1 MRNPLYIAEKPDM
14 GSKIAAQL
22 PGPHKRGDG
31 FIETGAGVVTWAI
44 GHLLEQLGPEG
55 YDEKFK
61 KWDWAT
67 LPIIPPDWKLEPIK
81 GKEKQIN
88 TIKKLLRQCDGVVNA
103 GDPGREGQLIVDE
116 ILEYLGNKKPVQRLL
131 LNSLDPPSIQKALG
145 NLQPNSIFFPLY
157 EAALGRQ
164 RADWVVGMNLTRS
177 YTLLGRKHGYDG
189 VLSVGRVQTPTLA
202 IVVKRELEIEN
213 FVPQTYFTL
222 RLEAGDEPQ
231 GVQKF
236 WTRWLPP
243 GVKGVADT
251 TNQAEEAEED
261 DDIAPTAGQPGFD
274 KAGRLIDPAL
284 AQKVFDAVPPGTPA
298 KVIADVRKPAV
309 EKPPLPF
316 KLSGV
321 QGKMSSAH
329 GAGVED
335 TLKACQSLYEKGIT
349 SYPRT
354 DCQYLPTT
362 QHPEAPNVLAA
373 IAKAFPNLAPLVAK
387 ADPSLMSPAWND
399 AKLGEHHAIIPTA
412 QGADVAGLD
421 PLERHVYELVCRRY
435 LAQFLPNCEVDK
447 AAIELEAGGHHWV
460 ARGRTIR
467 VPGWREAYAGE
478 PADEDEKPK
487 DEESSA
493 SLPALTVGQ
502 VITCTDR
509 ARDEKKTTPPPR
521 YTEGTLLNAMEN
533 VHKLVD
539 DPAEKKMLKSV
550 EGIGKA
556 ATRANIIGTLIKR
569 GYLSVVKKQLHP
581 SASARAIVGAVDP
594 ALKDPALTARWEQG
608 LDGVATGR
616 LTLSMFQQRQEAWV
630 RQLVSAVAAST
641 LPPPP
646 EGMKAAPRAAGGSG
660 GSYQHSSSGSS
671 APRKSASGS
680 RAASGSRSGGG
691 AKSGGAA
698 PKQGAALAGDGQ
710 ACPQCGKAMRT
721 RTIQS
726 GQHAGKQFLGCT
738 GYPACKHS
746 IWPK

>member
-31 FIETGAGVVTWAI
+31 FIETGGGIVTWAI
-44 GHLLEQLGPEG
+44 GHLLEQLPPEG

-67 LPIIPPDWKLEPIK
+67 LPIIPQDWKVEPIS
-81 GKEKQIN
+81 GKQKQVA

-116 ILEYLGNKKPVQRLL
+116 ILEYIGNKKPVKRLL
-131 LNSLDPPSIQKALG
+131 LNSLDTPSIQKALN
-145 NLQPNSIFFPLY
+145 NLQPNSIFFHLY

-164 RADWVVGMNLTRS
+164 RADWVVGMNLTRA

-222 RLEAGDEPQ
+222 RMEAGDEANN
-231 GVQKF
+231 VQKF

-243 GVKGVADT
+243 GTKGVAESQNEVSED
-251 TNQAEEAEED
+251 QDSSEEED
-261 DDIAPTAGQPGFD
+261 EETSAGQPGFD
-274 KAGRLIDPAL
+274 KAGRLIDPVL
-284 AQKVFDAVPPGTPA
+284 AQQVFDAVPVGTPA

-321 QGKMSSAH
+321 QGKMSSSQ
-329 GAGVED
+329 GAGVQD
-335 TLKACQSLYEKGIT
+335 TLAACQSLYEKGIT

-362 QHPEAPNVLAA
+362 QHGDAPQVLAA
-373 IAKAFPNLAPLVAK
+373 IARAFPALASLVSK
-387 ADPSLMSPAWND
+387 ADPTLTSPAWND

-412 QGADVAGLD
+412 SGGDPSNMT
-421 PLERHVYELVCRRY
+421 PLERSVYEEVCRRY

-447 AAIELEAGGHHWV
+447 AAIELEAGNHRWV
-460 ARGRTIR
+460 AKGRTVR
-467 VPGWREAYAGE
+467 VPGWREAYAGQ
-478 PADEDEKPK
+478 PNDEDDTKSK
-487 DEESSA
+487 DKEEESSA
-493 SLPALTVGQ
+493 SLPALQVGQ
-502 VITCTDR
+502 ALTVTDR

-521 YTEGTLLNAMEN
+521 YTEGTLLSAMEN
-533 VHKLVD
+533 VHRLVD
-539 DPAEKKMLKSV
+539 DPTEKKMLKSV

-569 GYLSVVKKQLHP
+569 GYISVVKKHLHP

-594 ALKDPALTARWEQG
+594 ALADPALTARWEQG

-616 LTLSMFQQRQEAWV
+616 IPLSTFQQRQEAWL
-630 RQLVSAVAAST
+630 RQLVSAASQST

-646 EGMKAAPRAAGGSG
+646 EGMKAAPRAP
-660 GSYQHSSSGSS
+660 YSGS
-671 APRKSASGS
+671 KSGTK
-680 RAASGSRSGGG
+680 RATKGG
-691 AKSGGAA
+691 ARKAAGAV
-698 PKQGAALAGDGQ
+698 KQGPALAGDGQ
-710 ACPQCGKAMRT
+710 PCPQCGKPMKSRT
-721 RTIQS
+721 VQN